1 MRHAQ
6 ATFTIDA
13 NLRRI
18 AATQLGL
25 ISVDQAVA
33 CGIDKHAIARRR
45 DTGALVPV
53 FRHVLRLAPFPVT
66 PPQRALAAALAVPGS
81 LIAATSAATVHQ
93 LPAGRATSDDEVLSV
108 HTNRSIEIRG
118 LTVVRQAT
126 PPRSNRWLTAHVT
139 TPAATML
146 LLPRFVDD
154 ATVERCLDHCLAH
167 RLTSVSTLA
176 TLIANTPAR
185 SIHNR
190 ALLLS
195 LLANRGNGIGHRSG
209 TEQLVGRWL
218 TRAGLTGWTRNLRV
232 HVDDFGQTVE
242 VDFGWDGAGVALEV
256 SPFFTHGSRA
266 KQERDAHRRRLLA
279 GVRWHVVEALDADI
293 ASERAFKPIVAS
305 LRSFGAT

>member
-6 ATFTIDA
+6 ATFAIDA

-25 ISVDQAVA
+25 ISVDQAA
-33 CGIDKHAIARRR
+33 AAGIDKHALARRR

-81 LIAATSAATVHQ
+81 SIAATSAATVHQ
-93 LPAGRATSDDEVLSV
+93 LPAGRPRSDDEVLSV
-108 HTNRSIEIRG
+108 NTNRSIEIRG
-118 LTVVRQAT
+118 LTAVRQTT
-126 PPRSNRWLTAHVT
+126 PPQSNRWLTAHVT

-146 LLPRFVDD
+146 LLPRFVND

-167 RLTSVSTLA
+167 RLASVA
-176 TLIANTPAR
+176 TLRDLIDNTPTRAV
-185 SIHNR
+185 HNR
-190 ALLLS
+190 SMLLD
-195 LLANRGNGIGHRSG
+195 LLADRTNGVGHRSG
-209 TEQLVGRWL
+209 KEQMVGRWL

-232 HVDDFGQTVE
+232 TVDDFGETVE
-242 VDFGWDGAGVALEV
+242 VDFGWDGIRLALEV

-266 KQERDAHRRRLLA
+266 KQERDARRRRLLA
-279 GVRWHVVEALDADI
+279 AVRWHVIEALDDDI
-293 ASERAFKPIVAS
+293 ATERAFKPIVAS
-305 LRSFGAT
+305 LRSFGAK